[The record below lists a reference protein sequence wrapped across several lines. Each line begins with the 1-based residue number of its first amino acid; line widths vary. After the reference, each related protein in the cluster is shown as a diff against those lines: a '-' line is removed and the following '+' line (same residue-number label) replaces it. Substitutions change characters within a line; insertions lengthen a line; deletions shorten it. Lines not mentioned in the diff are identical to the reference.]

1 MFFSRLF
8 KKKKQEPEEKKQD
21 INQGIFYLYLIIGMQ
36 VLFVF
41 GLMAVIITLG
51 KVLATPLWVFLFSLA
66 VGATACYYIYKKAQR
81 QFRKMRDALKHL
93 DLSDRNYEI
102 SFMGGMLT
110 MKVEHNP
117 RKLLEDHS
125 KAVVDAETLDASTAA
140 ATPPK
145 VAGLSR

>member
-1 MFFSRLF
+1 MLFSRLF
-8 KKKKQEPEEKKQD
+8 KRRKEEPQEKKPD
-21 INQGIFYLYLIIGMQ
+21 INQGIFYLYLIIGLQ

-81 QFRKMRDALKHL
+81 QFRKLREALRHV

-102 SFMGGMLT
+102 SFMGGVLT

-125 KAVVDAETLDASTAA
+125 NAVVDAETLEASAA
-140 ATPPK
+140 AIPPK
-145 VAGLSR
+145 IAGLSR

>member
-8 KKKKQEPEEKKQD
+8 KKKKQKPEEKKPD
-21 INQGIFYLYLIIGMQ
+21 INQGIFYLYLIIGLQ

-66 VGATACYYIYKKAQR
+66 VGSTACYYIYKKAQR
-81 QFRKMRDALKHL
+81 QFRKMREALKHV

-102 SFMGGMLT
+102 SIMGGMLT

-117 RKLLEDHS
+117 RKLLEDRS
-125 KAVVDAETLDASTAA
+125 TAVVDPEALDATTAA
-140 ATPPK
+140 IPPK
-145 VAGLSR
+145 IAGLSR

>member
-1 MFFSRLF
+1 MFFSRIF
-8 KKKKQEPEEKKQD
+8 KKKKQEPEEKKPD
-21 INQGIFYLYLIIGMQ
+21 INQGIFYLYLIIGLQ

-51 KVLATPLWVFLFSLA
+51 KVLATPLWVFLFSLG
-66 VGATACYYIYKKAQR
+66 VGVTACYYIYKKAQR
-81 QFRKMRDALKHL
+81 QFRKMREALKRV

-125 KAVVDAETLDASTAA
+125 NGVVDAETLDAATAI
-140 ATPPK
+140 PPK
-145 VAGLSR
+145 IAGLSR

>member
-1 MFFSRLF
+1 MLFSRLF
-8 KKKKQEPEEKKQD
+8 KRKKEDPQEKKPE
-21 INQGIFYLYLIIGMQ
+21 INQGIFYLYLIIGLQ

-66 VGATACYYIYKKAQR
+66 VGVAACYYIYKKAQK
-81 QFRKMRDALKHL
+81 QFRKLREALRHV

-102 SFMGGMLT
+102 SFMGGVLT

-125 KAVVDAETLDASTAA
+125 NAVVDAETLETSSAI
-140 ATPPK
+140 PPK
-145 VAGLSR
+145 IAGLSR

>member
-1 MFFSRLF
+1 MLFSRFF
-8 KKKKQEPEEKKQD
+8 KRKKEEPQEKKPD
-21 INQGIFYLYLIIGMQ
+21 INQGIFYLYLIIGLQ

-66 VGATACYYIYKKAQR
+66 VGVTACYYIYKKAQK
-81 QFRKMRDALKHL
+81 QFRKLREALKHV

-102 SFMGGMLT
+102 SFMGGVLT

-125 KAVVDAETLDASTAA
+125 SAVVDAETLETTAA
-140 ATPPK
+140 IPPK
-145 VAGLSR
+145 IAGLSR

>member
-1 MFFSRLF
+1 MLFSRLF
-8 KKKKQEPEEKKQD
+8 KRRKEEPQEKKPD
-21 INQGIFYLYLIIGMQ
+21 INQGIFYLYLIIGLQ

-66 VGATACYYIYKKAQR
+66 VGATACYYIYKKAQQ
-81 QFRKMRDALKHL
+81 QFRKLREALRHV

-102 SFMGGMLT
+102 SFMGGVLT

-125 KAVVDAETLDASTAA
+125 NAVVDAEALEASAA
-140 ATPPK
+140 AIPPK
-145 VAGLSR
+145 IAGLSR